1 MRRSFVLA
9 ALLCGA
15 LHAETVLVLPF
26 FNQSSTQSLD
36 WIGES
41 IAESLNDT
49 LAYQGLLVLNRD
61 DRLEAYRR
69 LSLRPGAELTH
80 ASVLKIGQALDAS
93 SVIYGYYEKTPA
105 SATTAAN
112 SSLRVKVRIVDLKR
126 LRPVAEFTEI
136 RSLEDLA
143 ALEAHLG
150 WQTLK
155 RLTPKDTP
163 DEQTFMRAR
172 PPVRLDAVESYV
184 RGLLAQTPEQRQR
197 FFMQS
202 ARLDEHYSP
211 PRYQLG
217 MAFWTSKDYP
227 NAGTWLTKVDSANPH
242 YLEAQ
247 FFLGLCLY
255 YGGDFAGAEHA
266 FQLVAASVPLNEVF
280 NNLGA
285 AQGRRNNTEGATAS
299 FQKALDGDSADPDY
313 HFNLGYTLWKAGKF
327 PEAVTSFRAVLERNP
342 GDTEATSLLGR
353 ALKRDGPRPG
363 DPKSEARE
371 RLKTNY
377 EEDAYRQ
384 LQAELKPK
392 Q

>member
-1 MRRSFVLA
+1 MRRSFALA
-9 ALLCGA
+9 ALVCGA

-26 FNQSSTQSLD
+26 FNQSSTQNLD

-49 LAYQGLLVLNRD
+49 LAYQGLLVLNRE

-69 LSLRPGAELTH
+69 LALRPGAELTH

-105 SATTAAN
+105 STAAAAN
-112 SSLRVKVRIVDLKR
+112 SSLRVTVRIVDLKR
-126 LRPVAEFTEI
+126 LRPLAEFTEI

-150 WQTLK
+150 WQALQ
-155 RLTPKDTP
+155 RLTPKDAP
-163 DEQTFMRAR
+163 GEQAFMQAR

-217 MAFWTSKDYP
+217 MAFWANKDYP
-227 NAGTWLTKVDSANPH
+227 NAGTWLAKVDRANPH

-247 FFLGLCLY
+247 FFLGLCSY
-255 YGGDFAGAEHA
+255 YGGDFAGAEHS

-280 NNLGA
+280 NDLGA
-285 AQGRRNNTEGATAS
+285 AQDRRNNTEGAAAS
-299 FQKALDGDSADPDY
+299 FQKALEGDSADPDY

-327 PEAVTSFRAVLERNP
+327 PEAVASFRAVLERNP
-342 GDTEATSLLGR
+342 GDTEATSFLGR
-353 ALKRDGPRPG
+353 ALKKDGPRPG

-392 Q
+392 K

>member
-1 MRRSFVLA
+1 MRRSFALA
-9 ALLCGA
+9 ALVCGA

-26 FNQSSTQSLD
+26 FNQSSSQNLD

-93 SVIYGYYEKTPA
+93 TVIYGYYQRTPA
-105 SATTAAN
+105 NASAAAN
-112 SSLRVKVRIVDLKR
+112 SSLRVSVRIVDLKR

-136 RSLEDLA
+136 RSLEDLG

-150 WQTLK
+150 WQTLQ
-155 RLTPKDTP
+155 RLSPKDAP
-163 DEQTFMRAR
+163 AEQVFMQAR

-184 RGLLAQTPEQRQR
+184 RGLLAQTPDQRQR

-217 MAFWTSKDYP
+217 MAFWSSKDYP
-227 NAGTWLTKVDSANPH
+227 NAGTWLAKVDSSNPH

-255 YGGDFAGAEHA
+255 HGGDFAGAGRS

-285 AQGRRNNTEGATAS
+285 AQNRNNNPGGAIAN

-313 HFNLGYTLWKAGKF
+313 HFNLGYALWKAGKF
-327 PEAVTSFRAVLERNP
+327 PEAVASLRAVLERSP

-353 ALKRDGPRPG
+353 ALKKDGPRPG
-363 DPKSEARE
+363 DPKTEARE

-392 Q
+392 K